1 MDIHF
6 TYPTTEFYNNVPGF
20 LMSYDDLHKYNE
32 AHDCYFMN
40 SKDVMTDDKPI
51 GYWFIY
57 DDDNSL
63 FYKDKDGSWQ
73 EWQSDSTE
81 YYGKHGNE
89 YEIEAEKLYGCSD
102 DESDDDESE
111 KPLSHDEIF
120 CLEEKFDE
128 YVNTDSD
135 GIKGYTDLYVKWRN
149 SDDFTKKLIDDIL
162 IMVCGYSMSTMIKQ
176 VRGCEDDE

>member
-1 MDIHF
+1 MATKTNTDHEQTDLYIVEFVNDLFETLRHDDMFKRLTKEGLLEYVQDYITDQKEYVGKHYKFDLDLTKQQDMDSI
-6 TYPTTEFYNNVPGF
+6 
-20 LMSYDDLHKYNE
+20 
-32 AHDCYFMN
+32 MN
-40 SKDVMTDDKPI
+40 
-51 GYWFIY
+51 FIC
-57 DDDNSL
+57 
-63 FYKDKDGSWQ
+63 
-73 EWQSDSTE
+73 E
-81 YYGKHGNE
+81 YYDE
-89 YEIEAEKLYGCSD
+89 YDTDYEE

-111 KPLSHDEIF
+111 KPLSHDEIC
-120 CLEEKFDE
+120 CLKEKFDE